1 MREVELLLLLH
12 PRAAATLI
20 QSGISVIQSRAGALM
35 RLRKTFAVL
44 KYFLQNYFPFFS
56 FFLSFFLFVP
66 LSLFSLTKG
75 KEKVGAVG

>member
-1 MREVELLLLLH
+1 MREVELLLLLLH

-44 KYFLQNYFPFFS
+44 KYFLQNYFPFF
-56 FFLSFFLFVP
+56 FLLSFI
-66 LSLFSLTKG
+66 LSFRPSLSSLSRKG
-75 KEKVGAVG
+75 RKKSEQ